1 MNQRK
6 KTMSQYYEFLGIIP
20 GTLAENEIPPVIK
33 KITDF
38 FIAQKAEISYQDNF
52 GRKKIAYP
60 IKHLR
65 HGYYFL
71 LEFTL
76 SADKLK
82 SIEEK
87 LKIEDNLLRFI
98 IIKINPKSRE
108 DREKEKTRM
117 QATPEKDKKERD
129 YRDRGNRDH
138 RDRGNKDVS
147 NSEKLQNK
155 ISLDELDKKLDEIL
169 SDEKI

>member
-1 MNQRK
+1 MKQF
-6 KTMSQYYEFLGIIP
+6 YEFLGIIP
-20 GTLAENEIPPVIK
+20 GTLAENEVPAVIK

-38 FIAQKAEISYQDNF
+38 FIAQNGEVTYQDNF
-52 GRKKIAYP
+52 GRKKMAYP

-71 LEFTL
+71 LEL
-76 SADKLK
+76 NLAPENLK

-87 LKIEDNLLRFI
+87 LKIDESLLRFI
-98 IIKINPKSRE
+98 FIKTKPKTRE
-108 DREKEKTRM
+108 EREKEKTRM
-117 QATPEKDKKERD
+117 QATPDKDK
-129 YRDRGNRDH
+129 RDRDN
-138 RDRGNKDVS
+138 RDRGNKDITGS
-147 NSEKLQNK
+147 DKLQNK

>member
-1 MNQRK
+1 
-6 KTMSQYYEFLGIIP
+6 MSKYYEFLGIIP
-20 GTLAENEIPPVIK
+20 GTFAENEVPAVIK

-38 FIAQKAEISYQDNF
+38 FVSQNGEITYQDNF
-52 GRKKIAYP
+52 GRKKMAYP

-71 LEFTL
+71 LEL
-76 SADKLK
+76 ILPPDKLK

-87 LKIEDNLLRFI
+87 LKIDENLLRFI
-98 IIKINPKSRE
+98 IIKTKPKTRE
-108 DREKEKTRM
+108 EREKEKNRM
-117 QATPEKDKKERD
+117 QASPEKNKKDRD
-129 YRDRGNRDH
+129 
-138 RDRGNKDVS
+138 NKDEVNKNIVS
-147 NSEKLQNK
+147 SDKSLNK

>member
-1 MNQRK
+1 
-6 KTMSQYYEFLGIIP
+6 MSQYYEFLGIIP
-20 GTLAENEIPPVIK
+20 GTLAENEVSAVIK

-38 FIAQKAEISYQDNF
+38 FIAQKGEVTYQDNY
-52 GRKKIAYP
+52 GRKKMAYP

-76 SADKLK
+76 PPDKLK
-82 SIEEK
+82 SVEEK

-98 IIKINPKSRE
+98 IIKTNPKSRE
-108 DREKEKTRM
+108 DREKEKNRM
-117 QATPEKDKKERD
+117 RASLDKDKKENSYKEKED
-129 YRDRGNRDH
+129 KKEDKYI
-138 RDRGNKDVS
+138 S
-147 NSEKLQNK
+147 NSEKIQNK

-169 SDEKI
+169 SDKKI